1 VLKRLTCAKRS
12 FINLHIL
19 KVSMSVTILELR
31 ALLFRRKT
39 KLKVDLG
46 ELRNE
51 GNNLSS
57 FLHSNLKVDVTP
69 KGNELL
75 VNSDE
80 LSSQALKR
88 TVRKFVYHQ
97 NLNNTYWVTLKSG
110 VVKINK
116 FEVAKKHKKHKKEGP
131 PPSIIK
137 HGW

>member
-1 VLKRLTCAKRS
+1 
-12 FINLHIL
+12 
-19 KVSMSVTILELR
+19 MSIAIPELR
-31 ALLFRRKT
+31 ALLFRRKN

-51 GNNLSS
+51 GNNLSI
-57 FLHSNLKVDVTP
+57 FLHSNLKVDVTT

-80 LSSQALKR
+80 LSSHALKR

-97 NLNNTYWVTLKSG
+97 NLNNTYWVTLKGG

-116 FEVAKKHKKHKKEGP
+116 FEVAKKHRKRKKEGT